1 MMDWSLVIATAALAL
16 SILAGILPT
25 WWERNKYYKD
35 KQIDYARQAADLY
48 YKALSKTHSAN
59 NQNEATQEIVYA
71 SLMLRAA
78 IGYDTEINRATMAA
92 IAAMEK
98 PTPVNEAEKTEAL
111 NQLLPIIGESVM
123 CT

>member
-1 MMDWSLVIATAALAL
+1 
-16 SILAGILPT
+16 
-25 WWERNKYYKD
+25 
-35 KQIDYARQAADLY
+35 
-48 YKALSKTHSAN
+48 
-59 NQNEATQEIVYA
+59 
-71 SLMLRAA
+71 MLRAA

-123 CT
+123 CK